1 MYRAGGKWFLVTS
14 LALAVAGVAAAQRP
28 LPDEGSATHV
38 GAATCA
44 GSDCHNASRQ
54 MAWTNVL
61 QREFAIWAEHD
72 AHSDAYADLGS
83 PRAKRI
89 AARLGIDQA
98 TRARTCL
105 RCHSDYVPPG
115 RRGENYAIGDGVA
128 CEACHGGAQNYLG
141 THSSG
146 TATRAENLANGMY
159 PTEEPAARARLC
171 LGCHLGRENE
181 PLRHRLHGAG
191 HPRLTFELDTYA
203 EVRPAHHRVD
213 QDYLQRKQGSYGAR
227 AWAIGQVATARRRLE
242 LLTAHPDSGSSLYP
256 ELSHFECYGCHRR
269 TDGPAPTPATA
280 PRTKDAALQMS
291 TVVAHVYR
299 PDLEAPLT
307 VGIERLQAASRTD
320 RSAWIAAAEALKN
333 PVDRLANNLADAP
346 SDAETARRLLVE
358 LTRRAAAGGWPSAS
372 QAEQATFAAATL
384 LTALERRGGSAT
396 DPAAAEAGL
405 NTMYDQADRPAAF
418 DVAAWREGARA
429 LHAAL
434 GD

>member
-1 MYRAGGKWFLVTS
+1 MYREGGKWFLVTS

-28 LPDEGSATHV
+28 LPDEGDAAHL

-44 GSDCHNASRQ
+44 GSDCHNASQQ

-72 AHSDAYADLGS
+72 AHSDAYADLES
-83 PRAKRI
+83 PRAERI
-89 AARLGIDQA
+89 AARLGIDRA

-105 RCHSDYVPPG
+105 RCHSDYVPPA

-128 CEACHGGAQNYLG
+128 CEACHGGAEDYLG

-171 LGCHLGRENE
+171 LNCHLGREDE
-181 PLRHRLHGAG
+181 PMRHRLHGAG

-242 LLTAHPDSGSSLYP
+242 LLTTHPDGDSSLYP

-269 TDGPAPTPATA
+269 TDGAASTPGAA
-280 PRTKDAALQMS
+280 PRTQDAALQMA
-291 TVVAHVYR
+291 TVVARVYR
-299 PDLEAPLT
+299 PGLEATLT
-307 VGIERLQAASRTD
+307 AGIERLQTATRED
-320 RSAWIAAAEALKN
+320 RSAWIAAAEALKD
-333 PVDRLANNLADAP
+333 PLDRLADGLTDAP
-346 SDAETARRLLVE
+346 SDADTVRRLLAE
-358 LTRRAAAGGWPSAS
+358 LTRRAATGGWRSAS